1 MDVNYITSFFIRLK
15 SLTKNIFTFT
25 IFIFFNLFNPSFAYQ
40 ETVISN
46 RGAYSLT
53 FSTKE
58 NVIPLRNMHSW
69 NVTFK
74 TKDGKEFIPGNLSI
88 SGGMPSHGH
97 GLPSEPNFT
106 RVLKDKSLLLE
117 GVLFNMTGEWELRV
131 TLTGPSGLD
140 IATLEFTIDDAD
152 SGQNNNYELDR
163 TLLSSMHI
171 SRIENVN
178 DPTNKYLDNNYAIK
192 LGERLF
198 FDPNL
203 SKSNSISCSTCH
215 HPNLSFSDSRKKSFG
230 TAETKRH
237 SPTLLG
243 VSHSKWFYWDGRRDS
258 LWAQTLTPIETNG
271 EMSNNRASVINYV
284 LSNEEYKKYLF
295 KIDNKL
301 SEQKYNIPNNA
312 SPYGNQTEKENWE
325 KLNTEDRNTINFL
338 FSIIGKSIAAYIS
351 TLQHT
356 PSEFDK
362 MIEKLDENKD
372 LKLNQSQLNG
382 LKLFLDVNKTHCLR
396 CHNGPLLT
404 NHGFHN
410 IGTGPDSNNNF
421 DYGRLF
427 GIQAVAYDVF
437 NCRGQFSDAPDK
449 CEHYVFAKK
458 TNMPSTAAGAFKV
471 PSLRNILAT
480 APYMHDGRFETLK
493 EIVQFYNDPPDPNIT
508 PHELPPLN
516 LTNTEVD
523 HLVEFLKIL

>member
-1 MDVNYITSFFIRLK
+1 MRLK
-15 SLTKNIFTFT
+15 SLKKNIFIFS
-25 IFIFFNLFNPSFAYQ
+25 IFIFFNLLNPSFAYQ

-46 RGAYSLT
+46 RGVYSVT

-58 NVIPLRNMHSW
+58 HAIPLRNMHSW
-69 NVTFK
+69 YVTFK

-117 GVLFNMTGEWELRV
+117 GVLFNMTGEWQLQV

-140 IATLEFTIDDAD
+140 TATLEFSIVNAD
-152 SGQNNNYELDR
+152 IKQEKNYELNH

-171 SRIENVN
+171 SQIGSVN
-178 DPTNKYLDNNYAIK
+178 DPTNKYLNNKHAIEF
-192 LGERLF
+192 GEKLF

-203 SKSNSISCSTCH
+203 SKSNTISCSTCH
-215 HPNLSFSDSRKKSFG
+215 HPNLSFSDGRKKSFG

-258 LWAQTLTPIETNG
+258 LWAQAITPIETKG
-271 EMSNNRASVINYV
+271 EMNNNRASVINYV
-284 LSNEEYKKYLF
+284 LSNEKYKKLLF
-295 KIDNKL
+295 TVDSNL
-301 SEQKYNIPNNA
+301 SGQKYNIFKDA
-312 SPYGNQTEKENWE
+312 SPYGNETEKQNWE
-325 KLNTEDRNTINFL
+325 KLNAEKKNTINLL
-338 FSIIGKSIAAYIS
+338 FSIIGKSLAAYIS
-351 TLQHT
+351 TIQHE
-356 PSEFDK
+356 PSELDK
-362 MIEKLDENKD
+362 MIERMEENKA
-372 LKLNQSQLNG
+372 LKLTQNQLNG
-382 LKLFLDVNKTHCLR
+382 LKLFLDTNKTHCMR

-410 IGTGPDSNNNF
+410 IGTGPDINNNF

-437 NCRGQFSDAPDK
+437 NCRSQFSDAPDK
-449 CEHYVFAKK
+449 CEHFMFAKK
-458 TNMPSTAAGAFKV
+458 TNMSSTAAGAFKV
-471 PSLRNILAT
+471 PSLRNVFVT

-493 EIVQFYNDPPDPNIT
+493 EIVQYYNDPPDPNIT

-516 LTNTEVD
+516 LTDTEID
-523 HLVEFLKIL
+523 DLVEFLKIL